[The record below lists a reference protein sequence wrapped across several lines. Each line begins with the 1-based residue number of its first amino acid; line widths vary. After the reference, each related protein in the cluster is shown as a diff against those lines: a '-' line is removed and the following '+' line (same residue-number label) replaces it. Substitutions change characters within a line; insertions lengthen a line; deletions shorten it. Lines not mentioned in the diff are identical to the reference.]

1 VDVTVA
7 DDGAAHGLVGEVM
20 EMPMVAWAGRQVR
33 LWNMICSIPFP
44 VEEDVLDV
52 RAESEVRELRAML
65 TSPCSYPSLPYLL
78 LIPQILSFMWP

>member
-1 VDVTVA
+1 MTEDKWGGWLSLVLDESRGVDVTVA
-7 DDGAAHGLVGEVM
+7 DDGAAHGMVGEVM

-33 LWNMICSIPFP
+33 LWNVICSISFP

-65 TSPCSYPSLPYLL
+65 T
-78 LIPQILSFMWP
+78 